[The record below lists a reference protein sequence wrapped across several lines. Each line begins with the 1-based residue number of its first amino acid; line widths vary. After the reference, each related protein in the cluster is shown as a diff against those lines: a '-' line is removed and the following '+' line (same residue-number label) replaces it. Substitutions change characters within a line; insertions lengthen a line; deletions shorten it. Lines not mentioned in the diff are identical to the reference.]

1 MKKNLKYF
9 LVGAGAVVAGF
20 FAYELLKDRP
30 EDDIIAEP
38 AEDTVPQRASSEQ
51 HISQEYIERRRELY
65 RKRAAERAVAATTSE
80 DSLVSSAISR
90 EDSTQATQETPKEKV
105 VNPDGSTQYPNG
117 NIDSD
122 ADGETPA
129 DFPEDGDSAP
139 TGASSEGT
147 SSDGT
152 DKSADVGEVSPE
164 SEGQEKLE
172 K

>member
-9 LVGAGAVVAGF
+9 LVGTGAVVAGF
-20 FAYELLKDRP
+20 FAYALLKDRR
-30 EDDIIAEP
+30 EDDVIAEP
-38 AEDTVPQRASSEQ
+38 AEDTTSQRASSEQ

-65 RKRAAERAVAATTSE
+65 RKRAAERAVAATISE
-80 DSLVSSAISR
+80 DSQVSSAISR
-90 EDSTQATQETPKEKV
+90 EDSTQATQ
-105 VNPDGSTQYPNG
+105 
-117 NIDSD
+117 
-122 ADGETPA
+122 ETPA

-152 DKSADVGEVSPE
+152 GKSADAREVPPE

>member
-1 MKKNLKYF
+1 MKKNLKFF

-20 FAYELLKDRP
+20 FAYALLKDRS
-30 EDDIIAEP
+30 EDDIIAKS
-38 AEDTVPQRASSEQ
+38 AEDITPPRTSSER

-80 DSLVSSAISR
+80 DSQVSSAISR
-90 EDSTQATQETPKEKV
+90 EDSTQATQEISKEKAAA
-105 VNPDGSTQYPNG
+105 PDGSTQYPNG

-122 ADGETPA
+122 ADSETPA
-129 DFPEDGDSAP
+129 DCPEDGDSAP

-152 DKSADVGEVSPE
+152 GKSADVGEVSPE

>member
-9 LVGAGAVVAGF
+9 LVGTGAGVAGF
-20 FAYELLKDRP
+20 FAYALLKDRR
-30 EDDIIAEP
+30 EDDVIAEP
-38 AEDTVPQRASSEQ
+38 AEDTTSQRASSEQ

-65 RKRAAERAVAATTSE
+65 RKRAAERAVAATISE
-80 DSLVSSAISR
+80 DSQVSSAISR
-90 EDSTQATQETPKEKV
+90 EDSTQATQ
-105 VNPDGSTQYPNG
+105 
-117 NIDSD
+117 
-122 ADGETPA
+122 ETPA

-152 DKSADVGEVSPE
+152 GKSADAREVPPE